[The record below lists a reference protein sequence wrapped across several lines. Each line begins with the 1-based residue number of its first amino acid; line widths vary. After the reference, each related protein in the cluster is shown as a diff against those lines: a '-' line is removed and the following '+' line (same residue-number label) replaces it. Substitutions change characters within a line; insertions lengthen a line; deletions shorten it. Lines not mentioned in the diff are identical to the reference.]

1 MLARLIQSIFFLSVC
16 SSLQAMNTKQ
26 KNIVHTKLYEK
37 YDIAETPKNSRS
49 IMQPLPEIID
59 STLIKLNRTK
69 LVNENKE
76 DKQALHEYKTQQTFN
91 QYNTIKN
98 RLPNDLS
105 ILKPETQNRYTAINN
120 TVNKY
125 ALEGNTTAQSL
136 IIEQYIDKLNPIIN
150 APEFLEKIKFQLC
163 LYAYEFL
170 DFTTKLKSNNIPTTA
185 TDSQGKQLIDI
196 RNQTSKT
203 NPSVSYIIQS
213 IYYLQS
219 VTESESKFRYS
230 KLSNMTPETA
240 ETEAICQLLINYG
253 DSTLSPQD
261 VVKKFIETINNC
273 GNDTKQIIQ
282 TIKNCKSNTLS
293 PQDIVEQLKRTVTS
307 QKKSADLLT
316 AIAKNPL
323 FSKVIQK
330 LSCVTLDSN
339 DPLISDFNYILA
351 ELYYKDN
358 NYAQA
363 DSFYKKNKVAFLKEK
378 KVQHHAFTTSI
389 TTAQSFGKQDIHYLS
404 SLVGNIYNQLKKID
418 TTNPVLSYK
427 VGLLIHALINNNPK
441 MDISEKT
448 NMLSDALRHLEYAQ
462 KDGNLNATE
471 QQKVVTT
478 CIELHT
484 LLSTIYTNKNN
495 HVAALKHTKYALQYY
510 SHNPT
515 NTQNHAIA
523 NILDNAEKNNPEL
536 YKQHAQLIKNIIIF
550 INNEHDVS
558 DIKKNY
564 TLLSELVSSGLC
576 AELLPYCEQAYEKN
590 KNANNDIICFMA
602 LSHQQTGDVHNACKY
617 INILPQPLSHQELLF
632 KAQIYITAQQKL
644 SDTDLETILKSFIVN
659 KKTFFKDQET
669 ILYLIASH
677 NDFFIQTK
685 NHDFV
690 IKLITKLNNQQNPH
704 ILPLLAE
711 TSILLALYVTKSL
724 DDIQSPDSQEWQ
736 KKLISCPQFYTNL
749 GAPSRYNGET
759 NITAGALCMQ
769 NTLIPNYEKT
779 ISYFVAAIDSNEL
792 LPEIVEKTKKTVAAL
807 YNEWAMATTD
817 DHSARIALFDKALQ
831 YDNHSDLLFKK
842 AMTILNH
849 SDDQDLVNNALQLLE
864 NIPQESSVFGLSRIA
879 LVQAYC
885 NHSNDLTRI
894 PMLQKLIP
902 LNINKAITYLQHQI
916 NNEELL
922 KTFVYICI
930 QNADAINNWDEKN
943 IHLRKALE
951 HINILI
957 DNNPTNIDY
966 ISHRMEL
973 HAKLEQFDKAIKDI
987 DLILN
992 AQDVSTLRNIT
1003 KEKLLLQKIEFL
1015 LPENLNNMP
1024 YNQIM
1029 ACFEQLKSYNKNNII
1044 RFGTCTHIHKHTQ
1057 YILDKIIF
1065 TDEAIEW
1072 CCFVANACIAADNA
1086 KQPSELSVEQ
1096 ERALASYLLSA
1107 AQTGNLNAQLVVL
1120 PYCNAITYV
1129 STSNVT
1135 DILRYSRQ
1143 ALLNTN
1149 SINKRANTLL
1159 LIDALQLYTK
1169 TGVALAYYVLC
1180 DYYKGHPQELEKIML
1195 FFNEAK
1201 SQEHPEKDA
1210 SDLIQDICASCKDTL
1225 LPYAARHINSQN
1237 PTNKP
1242 TPNAKSK
1249 IALIDA
1255 IATFTLGAMYQ
1266 HNDDLLDAGTI
1277 YLTAAQKGLCNA
1289 YPQYLV
1295 PIQLFLGSAYYKLAL
1310 MDEKT
1315 TGTIDYKLLRQSSH
1329 AGYLPAVYKLA
1340 NIYIDQHKNS
1350 NQNILV
1356 NTSDF
1361 MPFLA
1366 KDLDYLPSRELFE
1379 KCQKILES
1387 ENKNNSITYTT
1398 NPTNLCTLLSNQT
1411 EITNDQIIGYALN
1424 TIDLIMQSPHATALV
1439 KHPNYT
1445 ENNKIFKAAIENLN
1459 KKNKYKDAIILLEQA
1474 SKKNLPNA
1482 CILLTLIYLQN
1493 SINSEDHRK
1502 IEIMLDKALS
1512 CGLVK
1517 NNTTKLFHN
1526 KLFLNILISTITTL
1540 TTDEHPEKMRRHLL
1554 SIINNTLT
1562 NNEIDMEAFYALF
1575 KESIGIDLLSL
1586 PEWTGKNEIKSE
1598 TPRIISEARKIIV
1611 KDINDTEV
1619 PADVLKSFTASQQG
1633 DKITAAKEMYFAAT
1647 TKKMPSAFMLLSW
1660 NYLLGISVTKDYDIA
1675 EEYLQEA
1682 LTYGLIEKQFCS
1694 DNFLYTLYSC
1704 MSNLISNERLPYIVK
1719 KSLLQIIKQNL
1730 TDHGVDITA
1739 FCTVVKESTNIDLL
1753 SIYEWTAHN
1762 NNNNN
1767 NRPNNKVISLEKE
1780 LPKPSSVVLEKKSV
1794 CTEKEL
1800 QSLLYKSIANKD
1812 CTIDEFRT
1820 EMLNQAK
1827 TIKLTEIVPQKNITE
1842 VKKQLIKDLNNN
1854 NVSEDFQKALTAV
1867 AQKNASEGIRLLE
1880 LAAENHDPCACI
1892 TIAINYLLGKVVTR
1906 KSLFLSM
1913 CSLQEALSYGLI
1925 EQQFCNSLFLNKLCN
1940 FIQHVVSVSY
1950 TPDEIKFKKQLLL
1963 HIKAGLIKHK
1973 ISLED
1978 FYDIISN
1985 EVNIQLH
1992 TYPEWIEAEKDS
2004 QFTENELKSFLNES
2018 IEKKDF
2024 TIDEFKTEMLNQAKT
2039 VNQAEIVQ
2047 QKNITELK
2055 KQLIKDLT
2063 NSTVSEDFKKAFT
2076 AIIQKDSIKSVM
2088 FLELASNNGDP
2099 CADITIATNH
2109 LLEKEKT
2116 KNSLLISIAFLKKS
2130 LDKGLIKEQFCNC
2143 LFFNKLCKFIQNVV
2157 SVPYMPD
2164 EIKFKKQALWLIK
2177 EILLEHDINLMD
2189 FYDLISHEVKIQ
2201 LQTYPE
2207 WRDAEKDSVLTE
2219 EELRSSLNESFIGQ
2233 AINTFLKN
2241 PDHKE
2246 SPDFLKATEEMNNN
2260 NAKGNL
2266 DLLKKLAEKDKHPQ
2280 AFLTLS
2286 IEYLRGLLLRKNI
2299 QLSEKN
2305 LKNALEYGVS
2315 EKQFSNYGFLK
2326 ALCNYIHII
2335 TQYSKTIQ
2343 QKFLSIIKKTM
2354 KEKDIDIKL
2363 FESIFKD
2370 AHKIDLSTIPE
2381 WKI

>member
-76 DKQALHEYKTQQTFN
+76 DKQALDEYKTQQTFN

-150 APEFLEKIKFQLC
+150 APEFLEKIKFQQC

-170 DFTTKLKSNNIPTTA
+170 DFTTKLKSNNIPATV

-230 KLSNMTPETA
+230 KLSNMTPETS

-293 PQDIVEQLKRTVTS
+293 PQDIAEQLKRTVTS

-351 ELYYKDN
+351 ELHYKDN

-378 KVQHHAFTTSI
+378 KVQLHAFTTSI

-427 VGLLIHALINNNPK
+427 VGLLIYALINNNPK

-471 QQKVVTT
+471 QKKGGAT
-478 CIELHT
+478 CLELHT
-484 LLSTIYTNKNN
+484 LLSTIYTNKND
-495 HVAALKHTKYALQYY
+495 HVAALKHTKHALQYRAPN
-510 SHNPT
+510 NPI
-515 NTQNHAIA
+515 TQEHAIA
-523 NILDNAEKNNPEL
+523 TILDNAEKNNPEL
-536 YKQHAQLIKNIIIF
+536 YKQHAQFIQHIIDFIFTKN
-550 INNEHDVS
+550 HVS
-558 DIKKNY
+558 TIQKNY
-564 TLLSELVSSGLC
+564 TPPAEFVSSDLC
-576 AELLPYCEQAYEKN
+576 KQLLPYCEHLCEKN
-590 KNANNDIICFMA
+590 KNSDNEIIRLIA
-602 LSHQQTGDVHNACKY
+602 LSHVDTKNPHKVCEY
-617 INILPQPLSHQELLF
+617 IDKLSQPLSNADLLL
-632 KAQIYITAQQKL
+632 KARIYIEKEQKL

-659 KKTFFKDQET
+659 KKTFFKDQEI
-669 ILYLIASH
+669 ILYLIAFH
-677 NDFFIQTK
+677 NDFFVQTK

-690 IKLITKLNNQQNPH
+690 IKLITKLNNQHNPQ

-724 DDIQSPDSQEWQ
+724 HDMESPDSQEWQ

-807 YNEWAMATTD
+807 YDEWAMATTD
-817 DHSARIALFDKALQ
+817 DHSTRIALFDKALQ
-831 YDNHSDLLFKK
+831 YDNHSDLQFKK

-973 HAKLEQFDKAIKDI
+973 HAKLNQLEKAITDI

-992 AQDVSTLRNIT
+992 AQDISNSRNIT
-1003 KEKLLLQKIEFL
+1003 KKNLLLQKIDFL
-1015 LPENLNNMP
+1015 LPKNLDDIP
-1024 YNQIM
+1024 YKQIIT
-1029 ACFEQLKSYNKNNII
+1029 CFEQLKVYNEKNII
-1044 RFGTCTHIHKHTQ
+1044 RFNTFHRIQKHTQ
-1057 YILDKIIF
+1057 YIIENNIF
-1065 TDEAIEW
+1065 TDDAIEW
-1072 CCFVANACIAADNA
+1072 CCFAANACITADNTQKA
-1086 KQPSELSVEQ
+1086 SQLSAEQ
-1096 ERALASYLLSA
+1096 ERYLANYILSA
-1107 AQTGNLNAQLVVL
+1107 AKTGNLDAQLVAL
-1120 PYCNAITYV
+1120 PYCNAIAYV
-1129 STSNVT
+1129 STSNLT

-1143 ALLNTN
+1143 ALLNAN
-1149 SINKRANTLL
+1149 SIKKRANTLL
-1159 LIDALQLYTK
+1159 LIDVLQLYTK

-1180 DYYKGHPQELEKIML
+1180 DYYKGHPQEVEKVMML
-1195 FFNEAK
+1195 FNEAK
-1201 SQEHPEKDA
+1201 EQEHPRDDA
-1210 SDLIQDICASCKDTL
+1210 ADLIQEICASCKDTL
-1225 LPYAARHINSQN
+1225 LTYYVERDIKNQKQS
-1237 PTNKP
+1237 
-1242 TPNAKSK
+1242 
-1249 IALIDA
+1249 IAF
-1255 IATFTLGAMYQ
+1255 FTLGSMYQ
-1266 HNDDLLDAGTI
+1266 YSNTTDLLEKGI
-1277 YLTAAQKGLCNA
+1277 GYLWAANNDLNYKSSPYEL
-1289 YPQYLV
+1289 
-1295 PIQLFLGSAYYKLAL
+1295 PIKKFLGISYYKLAV
-1310 MDEKT
+1310 MEEQS
-1315 TGTIDYKLLRQSSH
+1315 GTINYEQLCTSAKIGSLE
-1329 AGYLPAVYKLA
+1329 AVHKLA
-1340 NIYIDQHKNS
+1340 NIYIEQHN
-1350 NQNILV
+1350 NNTQNIPV
-1356 NTSDF
+1356 KPSDF
-1361 MPFLA
+1361 MPRLERV
-1366 KDLDYLPSRELFE
+1366 LDYPASRELFE
-1379 KCQKILES
+1379 KCQKILKS
-1387 ENKNNSITYTT
+1387 ENKDHSITYTT
-1398 NPTNLCTLLSNQT
+1398 NPTNLSTLLSNQT
-1411 EITNDQIIGYALN
+1411 EITNDQIIDCAIN
-1424 TIDLIMQSPHATALV
+1424 ATDFMMQSSHTTKLV
-1439 KHPNYT
+1439 KHTNYI
-1445 ENNKIFKAAIENLN
+1445 ENNKKFTKAIESLK
-1459 KKNKYKDAIILLEQA
+1459 KKNGHNKAIVLLQQA
-1474 SKKNLPNA
+1474 VKQKKPNV
-1482 CILLTLIYLQN
+1482 CMLLTLLYTQTATN
-1493 SINSEDHRK
+1493 TEDYQK
-1502 IEIMLDKALS
+1502 IEIMLDNALLY
-1512 CGLVK
+1512 GLVE

-1526 KLFLNILISTITTL
+1526 KLFLNLLISTITTL
-1540 TTDEHPEKMRRHLL
+1540 TTDELPEKNRRHLL

-1562 NNEIDMEAFYALF
+1562 NNNVDMETFYALF

-1753 SIYEWTAHN
+1753 SVPEWTAHN

-1767 NRPNNKVISLEKE
+1767 NNNRPNNKIISLETE
-1780 LPKPSSVVLEKKSV
+1780 QPKPSSDVLEKKSV
-1794 CTEKEL
+1794 CAEKEL

-1827 TIKLTEIVPQKNITE
+1827 TIKLTDIVPQKNITE